1 MSLKSNK
8 NTNKAPKENCI
19 LMQLSMPE
27 LVAIAI
33 PENKPGST
41 APVEISIHFKNNT
54 SSDLQFRNLVP
65 KLVAPDG
72 QTLKQKESGTLVNKW
87 GLIRRG
93 LPVGITLKGR
103 IYWQNNSLQI
113 EIPTNSY
120 HWEAPPITPENS
132 WTFDSLLP
140 GIYKLSF
147 VCEVLSIKTL
157 SSNLATSQLSDI
169 NIANLSTN
177 KVNLYLIEPLEIN
190 KAVVEVDGIMF
201 ETFISEEVFNIRQK
215 ETGATEQLKLA
226 GIHITNNTPNP
237 VRFSFYVTII
247 PEIVKG
253 DGQILFRG
261 YFSDW
266 SRQAEESDFV
276 LVMPGKDVSFFP
288 KTLLFWQQNDHIQLV
303 IDAEDGGAYT
313 FDISDLGT
321 YKIQMNYVNA
331 KATVKVYDQKIMKW
345 KQIENIWMGMVT
357 TPLVEFR
364 LTAL

>member
-1 MSLKSNK
+1 MSIKSNK
-8 NTNKAPKENCI
+8 NKASKENVI
-19 LMQLSMPE
+19 LMRLRMPE

-41 APVEISIHFKNNT
+41 TPVEISIHFKNNT
-54 SSDLQFRNLVP
+54 SSDLQFINLVP
-65 KLVAPDG
+65 RFLAPDG
-72 QTLKQKESGTLVNKW
+72 QTLKQKESGTPVNNW

-93 LPVGITLKGR
+93 LPIGITLKGR

-147 VCEVLSIKTL
+147 VCENQSIKTL
-157 SSNLATSQLSDI
+157 YSNLAISEFSDV
-169 NIANLSTN
+169 NLANLSTN
-177 KVNLYLIEPLEIN
+177 EVNLYLIEPLESN
-190 KAVVEVDGIMF
+190 KAVVEVNGIRF
-201 ETFISEEVFNIRQK
+201 ETFISKQVFNIRQK
-215 ETGATEQLKLA
+215 EPGATDQLKLA
-226 GIHITNNTPNP
+226 GIRITNNTPNP

-247 PEIVKG
+247 PEIVKA

-276 LVMPGKDVSFFP
+276 LVLPGKDVIFFP
-288 KTLLFWQQNDHIQLV
+288 KTLILWQQNDQIQLLV
-303 IDAEDGGAYT
+303 DAEDGGAYT
-313 FDISDLGT
+313 FDVSDLGT
-321 YKIQMNYVNA
+321 YKIQLNYVNT
-331 KATVKVYDQKIMKW
+331 KGSVKIYDQEIMKW

-364 LTAL
+364 LTRL